1 MPRYVPKYRY
11 GGYSPVH
18 RVPQDHPSF
27 LSCPSF
33 RVDLAH
39 RVDLKNTNNKTMKR
53 ACYIY
58 LKYPQTLSQRENEH
72 NFSKKNIRIAISPP
86 CFTTARYKKLNLF
99 KKTLDK
105 LFDPSEMLL

>member
-39 RVDLKNTNNKTMKR
+39 RVDLKNTSNKTMKR
-53 ACYIY
+53 VCYIY
-58 LKYPQTLSQRENEH
+58 LKYLKLSPSDR
-72 NFSKKNIRIAISPP
+72 KTNIVLTRKIYTNNYFTFP

-99 KKTLDK
+99 KKH
-105 LFDPSEMLL
+105 